1 MKARRKKSSAGG
13 TAAKKPAVP
22 RKRAADVATK
32 RPGGVATKQPA
43 ADAAT
48 KRSAG
53 GASRRSTI
61 ALAADCTIEHSP
73 GLHKQL
79 AKILPNRACVT
90 LDFTAV
96 KRSDTAGLQ
105 VLAAFI
111 RERREAGRP
120 IELAGVPDNF
130 LATAK
135 LLGLDALF
143 SPVTD
148 DGAAAQAGHA

>member
-1 MKARRKKSSAGG
+1 MKSRRKKNSAGG
-13 TAAKKPAVP
+13 TAARKSAVSRKHPAHAAE
-22 RKRAADVATK
+22 KRSGDVAMK
-32 RPGGVATKQPA
+32 RPADDPA
-43 ADAAT
+43 P
-48 KRSAG
+48 KRSAVS
-53 GASRRSTI
+53 ASKRTTF
-61 ALAADCTIEHSP
+61 ALAAECTIEHSP

-79 AKILPNRACVT
+79 AKLLADRACVT

-111 RERREAGRP
+111 RERREAGRA
-120 IELAGVPDNF
+120 IELAGVQDNF

-143 SPVTD
+143 SV
-148 DGAAAQAGHA
+148 HA